1 MNGFILTNP
10 SFSVKEHLVKRKK
23 SVFRATAA
31 MLSIFLLFSL
41 GSCVSNNRLAEG
53 KFTPGTYAATVE
65 GFGGPVTV
73 KIIVDTKN
81 ITAVKAE
88 GPSETQGIGSMAL
101 DELPPLMLKA
111 QTSEVDSISGATY
124 TSNAVKLAA
133 NQALTQAMGK
143 GVAVLT
149 MKDGEYQATAKGF
162 NLLTPMAVSV
172 SIAGNKITAITI
184 GKNGE
189 TNGMPQVVQAKLVP
203 RIIEA
208 QSLAIDALTGATSTS
223 NALIDAVRNCAVQ
236 AGATEAAL
244 YRKVSG
250 QAKKN
255 QEYTADV
262 VIVGMGGSGMA
273 AAMSAA
279 EQGLKVIA
287 IDKAAKWGGTAA
299 VTSGPM
305 GINVPSQVKAEIPNW
320 QDPIAA
326 TKRVKAAGEKLV
338 DDEALFKD
346 WVEYTKVDGV
356 QDAKTEIIKEI
367 MDRSG
372 EVIDWLGGYG
382 FKFTPAVGFVGGKWA
397 IFTSYVGSKAL
408 TEDFF
413 AAAYKKFADELGGQY
428 FLETE
433 ATKLLM
439 KNGKAVGVLATSKDG
454 GTVTIHAKAVVLA
467 TGGFGGSESLMKK
480 YLGESWKLYGMA
492 QNDGAGIL
500 MATEQGAATRNI
512 DMPPMSHFV
521 APYSIITKFDNPMDN
536 DIPYGMICSPEALAV
551 DQSGAR
557 FINEENIAMNAY
569 KVGSKYYTIFS
580 KEQIDALRQKGF
592 SATASGRYLSQGGVK
607 ANIPLSNIDQVM
619 EEGVKRGFIY
629 KSDSIKGLISAINNG
644 RMTEKALLASIE
656 GYGAGAKGSDPFGKP
671 VQRFERLG
679 APNTSSEYYVAVTGA
694 PYIYSVCAG
703 LDVNAKMQVLK
714 KGGKTLDGLYA
725 VGTDSMGVLFT
736 NKKGYVNYGGV
747 AQGYA
752 FTSGKIAGEE
762 IAAALKK

>member
-1 MNGFILTNP
+1 
-10 SFSVKEHLVKRKK
+10 
-23 SVFRATAA
+23 
-31 MLSIFLLFSL
+31 MLSFFLLLSIV
-41 GSCVSNNRLAEG
+41 SCVSNNKLAEG
-53 KFTPGTYAATVE
+53 KFTPGTYTATAK
-65 GFGGPVTV
+65 GFGGPVTI
-73 KIIVDTKN
+73 KITVDTKS
-81 ITAVKAE
+81 ITEVKAE
-88 GPSETQGIGSMAL
+88 GPSETQGIGSMAVE
-101 DELPPLMLKA
+101 ELPSLILKA
-111 QTSEVDSISGATY
+111 QSADVDGVSGATY
-124 TSNAVKLAA
+124 SSNAVKLAA
-133 NQALTQAMGK
+133 GQALSQAMGK
-143 GVAVLT
+143 GADVLT
-149 MKDGEYQATAKGF
+149 MKDGQYEATARGF
-162 NLLTPMAVSV
+162 NLLTPVAVSV
-172 SIAGNKITAITI
+172 NIAGNKITAITI

-189 TNGMPQVVQAKLVP
+189 TNGMPQVVQNKLVP

-208 QSLAIDALTGATSTS
+208 QSLAVDALTGATATS
-223 NALIDAVRNCAVQ
+223 KALIDAVRNCAVQ

-244 YRKVSG
+244 YRKAAS

-255 QEYTADV
+255 QEYTTDV
-262 VIVGMGGSGMA
+262 VVVGMGGSGTA
-273 AAMSAA
+273 AALSAA

-320 QDPIAA
+320 QDPISK

-356 QDAKTEIIKEI
+356 QDSKTEIIKEI

-382 FKFTPAVGFVGGKWA
+382 FKFTPAVGFVGGKWG
-397 IFTSYVGSKAL
+397 IFTSYAGNKAL

-413 AAAYKKFADELGGQY
+413 AAAYKKFTDEQGGQY

-439 KNGKAVGVLATSKDG
+439 KNGKVVGVQAATRDG
-454 GTVTIHAKAVVLA
+454 GTMTIHAKAVVLA
-467 TGGFGGSESLMKK
+467 SGGFGGSESLMKK

-500 MATEQGAATRNI
+500 MAVEQGAATKNI

-536 DIPYGMICSPEALAV
+536 DIPYGMVCSPEVLAV
-551 DQSGAR
+551 DQSGSR
-557 FINEENIAMNAY
+557 FINEEDIAMNAY
-569 KVGSKYYTIFS
+569 KVGAKYFTIFS

-592 SATASGRYLSQGGVK
+592 GVAASGRYLSQGGVK
-607 ANIPLSNIDQVM
+607 ANVPLSNIDQVL
-619 EEGVKRGFIY
+619 EEGIKRGFIY
-629 KSDSIKGLISAINNG
+629 KSDSLKGLASTINNG

-656 GYGAGAKGSDPFGKP
+656 GYGAGAKGNDPFKKP
-671 VQRFERLG
+671 AQRFERLG
-679 APNTSSEYYVAVTGA
+679 APSASSEYYIAVTGA

-714 KGGKTLDGLYA
+714 KSGKTLDGLYA

-736 NKKGYVNYGGV
+736 NKKGYANYGGV

>member
-1 MNGFILTNP
+1 M
-10 SFSVKEHLVKRKK
+10 KRKR
-23 SVFRATAA
+23 SIFQATAA
-31 MLSIFLLFSL
+31 MLSFFLLFSIV
-41 GSCVSNNRLAEG
+41 SCVSNNKLAEG
-53 KFTPGTYAATVE
+53 KFTPGTYTAIVK

-73 KIIVDTKN
+73 KVTVDTKS
-81 ITAVKAE
+81 ITDVKAE
-88 GPSETQGIGSMAL
+88 GPSETKGIGSRAVE
-101 DELPPLMLKA
+101 ELPSLILKA
-111 QTSEVDSISGATY
+111 QTADIDGVSGATY
-124 TSNAVKLAA
+124 SSNAVKLAA
-133 NQALTQAMGK
+133 GQALSQATGK
-143 GVAVLT
+143 GADVLT
-149 MKDGEYQATAKGF
+149 MKDGLYEATAKGF
-162 NLLTPMAVSV
+162 NLLTPVAVSV
-172 SIAGNKITAITI
+172 SIAGNKIAAITI

-189 TNGMPQVVQAKLVP
+189 TNGMPQIVQGKLVP

-208 QSLAIDALTGATSTS
+208 QSLAVDALTGATATS
-223 NALIDAVRNCAVQ
+223 KALIDAVRNCCVQ

-244 YRKVSG
+244 YRKAAS

-255 QEYTADV
+255 QEYTTDV
-262 VIVGMGGSGMA
+262 VVVGMGGSGTA
-273 AAMSAA
+273 AALSAA
-279 EQGLKVIA
+279 ERGLKVIA

-320 QDPIAA
+320 QDPITN

-338 DDEALFKD
+338 DGEALFKD
-346 WVEYTKVDGV
+346 WVEYTKVNGV
-356 QDAKTEIIKEI
+356 QDSKVEIIKEI

-382 FKFTPAVGFVGGKWA
+382 FKFTPAVGFVGGKWG
-397 IFTSYVGSKAL
+397 IFTSYVGNKAL

-413 AAAYKKFADELGGQY
+413 AAAYKKFTDELGGQY
-428 FLETE
+428 LLETE
-433 ATKLLM
+433 ATKLIM
-439 KNGKAVGVLATSKDG
+439 KNGKAVGVLAATRDG

-467 TGGFGGSESLMKK
+467 TGGFGGSDSMMKK

-500 MATEQGAATRNI
+500 MAVEQGAATKNI

-536 DIPYGMICSPEALAV
+536 DIPYGMVCSPEVMAV
-551 DQSGAR
+551 DQSGSR
-557 FINEENIAMNAY
+557 FINEEDIAMNAY
-569 KVGSKYYTIFS
+569 KVGAKYFTIFS

-592 SATASGRYLSQGGVK
+592 GAAASGRYLSQGGVK
-607 ANIPLSNIDQVM
+607 ANVPLANIDQVV
-619 EEGVKRGFIY
+619 EEGIKRGFIY
-629 KSDSIKGLISAINNG
+629 KSDSLKGLVSAINNG

-656 GYGAGAKGSDPFGKP
+656 GYSAGAKGSDPFKKP

-679 APNTSSEYYVAVTGA
+679 APSASSEYYVAVTGA

-736 NKKGYVNYGGV
+736 NKKGYANYGGV

-752 FTSGKIAGEE
+752 YTSGKIAGEE

>member
-1 MNGFILTNP
+1 MR
-10 SFSVKEHLVKRKK
+10 HKRPI
-23 SVFRATAA
+23 FRAAA
-31 MLSIFLLFSL
+31 AILSIFLLVSFV
-41 GSCVSNNRLAEG
+41 SCVSNDRLAKG
-53 KFTPGTYAATVE
+53 KFTPGTYSATAD
-65 GFGGPVTV
+65 GFKGPVSV
-73 KIIVDTKN
+73 KITVDAKR
-81 ITAVKAE
+81 ITAIKAE

-101 DELPPLMLKA
+101 EELPPLMLKA

-133 NQALTQAMGK
+133 GQALSLAMGK
-143 GVAVLT
+143 GAAVLT
-149 MKDGEYQATAKGF
+149 MKDGQYEATAKGF
-162 NLLTPMAVSV
+162 NLLTPVAVSV

-189 TNGMPQVVQAKLVP
+189 TNGMPQVVQGKLVP

-223 NALIDAVRNCAVQ
+223 NALIDAVRNCCVQ

-244 YRKVSG
+244 YRKVS
-250 QAKKN
+250 APVKKN
-255 QEYTADV
+255 LEFTTDV
-262 VIVGMGGSGMA
+262 VIVGMGGSGTA

-279 EQGLKVIA
+279 EHGLKVIA

-320 QDPIAA
+320 QDPVTN

-338 DDEALFKD
+338 DSEALFKD

-356 QDAKTEIIKEI
+356 QDAKTEIIKKV
-367 MDRSG
+367 MDKSG

-382 FKFTPAVGFVGGKWA
+382 FKFTPAVGFVGGKWG
-397 IFTSYVGSKAL
+397 IFTSYVGNKAL

-413 AAAYKKFADELGGQY
+413 AAAYKKFVDEMGGQY

-433 ATKLLM
+433 ATKLIM
-439 KNGKAVGVLATSKDG
+439 KNGKAVGVLAKTRDG
-454 GTVTIHAKAVVLA
+454 GTMTIRAKAVVLA

-500 MATEQGAATRNI
+500 MAAEQGAATKNI
-512 DMPPMSHFV
+512 NMPPMSHFV
-521 APYSIITKFDNPMDN
+521 APYSIITKFSNPMDN
-536 DIPYGMICSPEALAV
+536 DIPYGMVCSAEVMAV
-551 DQSGAR
+551 DQSGSR
-557 FINEENIAMNAY
+557 FVNEENIAMNAY
-569 KVGSKYYTIFS
+569 KVGAKYFTIFS

-592 SATASGRYLSQGGVK
+592 AVAASGRYLSQGGVK
-607 ANIPLSNIDQVM
+607 ANVPLSNIDQVM
-619 EEGVKRGFIY
+619 EEGIKRGFIY
-629 KSDSIKGLISAINNG
+629 KSDSLKGLVAAINNG

-656 GYGAGAKGSDPFGKP
+656 GYSAGAKGKDPLGKP

-679 APNTSSEYYVAVTGA
+679 APGTSSGYYIAVTGA

-703 LDVNAKMQVLK
+703 LDVNANMQVLRAN
-714 KGGKTLDGLYA
+714 GKTLDGLYA

-736 NKKGYVNYGGV
+736 DKKGYVNYGGV

-752 FTSGKIAGEE
+752 YTSGKIAGEE
-762 IAAALKK
+762 IAAVLKK

>member
-1 MNGFILTNP
+1 
-10 SFSVKEHLVKRKK
+10 
-23 SVFRATAA
+23 
-31 MLSIFLLFSL
+31 MLSFFLLFSIV
-41 GSCVSNNRLAEG
+41 SCVSNNKLTEG
-53 KFTPGTYAATVE
+53 KFTPGTYTATAK

-73 KIIVDTKN
+73 KITVDTKS
-81 ITAVKAE
+81 ITEVKAE
-88 GPSETQGIGSMAL
+88 GPSETQGIGSMAVE
-101 DELPPLMLKA
+101 ELPSLILKA
-111 QTSEVDSISGATY
+111 QSADIDGVSGATY
-124 TSNAVKLAA
+124 SSNAVKLAA
-133 NQALTQAMGK
+133 GQALSQAMGK
-143 GVAVLT
+143 GADVLT
-149 MKDGEYQATAKGF
+149 MKDGLYEATAKGF
-162 NLLTPMAVSV
+162 NLLTPVAVSV
-172 SIAGNKITAITI
+172 NIAGNTITAITI

-189 TNGMPQVVQAKLVP
+189 TNGMPQVVQNKLVP

-208 QSLAIDALTGATSTS
+208 QSLAVDALTGATATS
-223 NALIDAVRNCAVQ
+223 KALIDAVRNCAVQ

-244 YRKVSG
+244 YRKASS

-255 QEYTADV
+255 QEYTTDV
-262 VIVGMGGSGMA
+262 VIVGMGGSGTA
-273 AAMSAA
+273 AALSAA

-320 QDPIAA
+320 QDPISK

-356 QDAKTEIIKEI
+356 QESKTEIIKKI

-382 FKFTPAVGFVGGKWA
+382 FKFTPAVGFVGGKWG
-397 IFTSYVGSKAL
+397 IFTSYAGNKAL
-408 TEDFF
+408 TEDYF
-413 AAAYKKFADELGGQY
+413 AAAYKKFADEQRGQY

-439 KNGKAVGVLATSKDG
+439 KNGKVVGVQATTRDG
-454 GTVTIHAKAVVLA
+454 GTMTIHAKAVVLA
-467 TGGFGGSESLMKK
+467 SGGFGGSESLMKK

-500 MATEQGAATRNI
+500 MAVEQGAATKNI

-536 DIPYGMICSPEALAV
+536 DIPYGMVCSPEVLAV
-551 DQSGAR
+551 DQSGSR
-557 FINEENIAMNAY
+557 FINEEDIAMNAY
-569 KVGSKYYTIFS
+569 KVGAKYFTIFS
-580 KEQIDALRQKGF
+580 KEQIDALREKGF
-592 SATASGRYLSQGGVK
+592 GAAASGRYLSQGGVK
-607 ANIPLSNIDQVM
+607 ANVPLSNIDQVL

-629 KSDSIKGLISAINNG
+629 KSDSLKGLASAINNG

-656 GYGAGAKGSDPFGKP
+656 GYGAGAKGSDPFKKP

-679 APNTSSEYYVAVTGA
+679 APSASSEYYVAVTGA

-714 KGGKTLDGLYA
+714 KGGKALDGLYA

-736 NKKGYVNYGGV
+736 NKKGYANYGGV

-762 IAAALKK
+762 IAVALKK

>member
-1 MNGFILTNP
+1 MTAAL
-10 SFSVKEHLVKRKK
+10 L
-23 SVFRATAA
+23 SVF
-31 MLSIFLLFSL
+31 LLVSL
-41 GSCVSNNRLAEG
+41 GSCVSNDSLAKG
-53 KFTPGTYAATVE
+53 KFSPGTYSATAE

-73 KIIVDTKN
+73 KITVDTKS
-81 ITAVKAE
+81 ITEVKAE
-88 GPSETQGIGSMAL
+88 GSSETQGIGSMAL

-133 NQALTQAMGK
+133 GQALSQAMGK
-143 GVAVLT
+143 GADVLT

-208 QSLAIDALTGATSTS
+208 QSLAVDALTGATSTS

-244 YRKVSG
+244 YRKASAP
-250 QAKKN
+250 AKKN

-279 EQGLKVIA
+279 EQSLKVIA

-305 GINVPSQVKAEIPNW
+305 GINVPSQVKAEIQNW
-320 QDPIAA
+320 QDPISA
-326 TKRVKAAGEKLV
+326 TKRVKVAGEKLV

-346 WVEYTKVDGV
+346 WVEYTKIDGI
-356 QDAKTEIIKEI
+356 QESKTEIIKKV
-367 MDRSG
+367 MDKSG

-408 TEDFF
+408 TEDYF
-413 AAAYKKFADELGGQY
+413 AAAYKKFTDELGGQY

-439 KNGKAVGVLATSKDG
+439 KNGKAVGVQATTRDG
-454 GTVTIHAKAVVLA
+454 GTMTIHAKAVVLA
-467 TGGFGGSESLMKK
+467 TGGFGGSESMMKK

-500 MATEQGAATRNI
+500 MATEQGAATKNI

-536 DIPYGMICSPEALAV
+536 DIPYGMICSPEVLAV

-569 KVGSKYYTIFS
+569 KVGSKYFTIFS

-592 SATASGRYLSQGGVK
+592 GVTASGRYLSQGGVK
-607 ANIPLSNIDQVM
+607 ANVPLSNIDRVV
-619 EEGVKRGFIY
+619 EEGMKRGFIY
-629 KSDSIKGLISAINNG
+629 KSDSIKGLVAAINNG

-679 APNTSSEYYVAVTGA
+679 APSASSEYYVAVTGA

-736 NKKGYVNYGGV
+736 NKKGYANYGGV